1 MLNKCYLLNG
11 MTRWLLE
18 PTILQLVNRTPTL
31 FAIYLSII
39 IWLFNYI
46 NLIVFLYMYL
56 LYLICEMSDS
66 FFNAFMTE
74 AVII

>member
-11 MTRWLLE
+11 MTRRLLE

-56 LYLICEMSDS
+56 LYLICEMSNS

>member
-11 MTRWLLE
+11 MTRRLLE

-74 AVII
+74 SVII